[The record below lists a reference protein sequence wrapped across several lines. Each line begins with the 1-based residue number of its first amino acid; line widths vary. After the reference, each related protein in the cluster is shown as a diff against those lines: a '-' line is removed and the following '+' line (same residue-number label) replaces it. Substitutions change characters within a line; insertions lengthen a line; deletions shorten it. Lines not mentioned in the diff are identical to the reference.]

1 MNNFSE
7 HPVDHVTYAK
17 KIALS
22 KNIVLFISCFYYA
35 FYSFFLYNAH
45 VIFTYFR
52 VKGIV
57 STVNLDG
64 IKSYKEGIRAFIV
77 YDILILISIIID
89 FALKLYKF
97 IKFKR
102 NQNIINNI

>member
-1 MNNFSE
+1 M
-7 HPVDHVTYAK
+7 HICAIK
-17 KIALS
+17 
-22 KNIVLFISCFYYA
+22 VLFYIYCGLFVFNFFYD
-35 FYSFFLYNAH
+35 FH

-64 IKSYKEGIRAFIV
+64 IKSYKEGIKSFIV
-77 YDILILISIIID
+77 FDILILIGLLID
-89 FALKLYKF
+89 FALKLYTF

-102 NQNIINNI
+102 SQNIILKILINV